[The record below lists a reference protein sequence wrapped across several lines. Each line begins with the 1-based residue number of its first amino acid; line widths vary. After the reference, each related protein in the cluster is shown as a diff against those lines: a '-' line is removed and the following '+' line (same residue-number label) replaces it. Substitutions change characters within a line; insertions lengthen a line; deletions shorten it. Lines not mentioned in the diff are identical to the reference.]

1 MAYDHTSSRYQYEF
15 EHGKRFQKGDVFLGY
30 DADGQKIGISTESSL
45 IGIAGTGGGKT
56 TCLIA
61 PNVIEAEDNIFCI
74 DPTAAVVNATWEIRE
89 KMGRKVRVLDPY
101 RISKVPDRL
110 IATYNPFEFVDQS
123 SEKVTGDMNAI
134 FHAMIVRHDP
144 KAEHWDAGSE
154 ALARGI
160 GAHLLTAALPPMR
173 TLPQVRDVLTSPAL
187 DRFIEEM
194 GKNASLCGLAA
205 AGAAI
210 MASHNNEAGH
220 FKSSARTNTMWLDA
234 PPIRRVLEGKSNMD
248 LRELKTGD
256 FDLFVILPI
265 EEMEDNGRFL
275 RLFVSLA
282 LRAMFQTAGDKK
294 CLFILD
300 EFFSLGKLE
309 IMLKAFAAGRSRG
322 IRCFP
327 FVQDL
332 GQLDMLYGKSG
343 LRSFLANSSAHIL
356 FHVEDHDTLEW
367 AAKRIGQI
375 TVEDLGLPAHAPTV
389 PDIPENLY
397 EMAAAQPYRGHAIQ
411 LPVNPQKPLAG
422 HLFNLASNGM
432 ADMFHAAQVAQA
444 SQARQVVSRMQNEH
458 RIREAQEKA
467 RYDHVMKSAGKA
479 RIPPEELGFLIAKP
493 APDKPAKSM
502 VVFTAGSRVLNVRL
516 HPFYLKPPFDRRA
529 KRQAEALAD
538 RVAAIGVYVTSYKKQ
553 IGVRVEC
560 LRDIE
565 AARVRNRSEL
575 RKAWWKAPALGFT
588 YTALGGLL
596 SIAVMV
602 LFRYWPTNLHVL
614 QSWWVPVVAVLI
626 GAMGMFV
633 DAWQRVDPHT
643 KRLAA
648 IDRWRDQCLRGLAEM
663 GITPEEFER
672 LITPEEITQQAEP
685 EPAPQEPI
693 IVPDDD
699 GEPPIFFFGQEIH
712 PSPTLH

>member
-1 MAYDHTSSRYQYEF
+1 MAYDHTSSRYHYGF
-15 EHGKRFQKGDVFLGY
+15 EEGKRFERGDVFLGY
-30 DADGQKIGISTESSL
+30 DQDGQKIGIRTESSL
-45 IGIAGTGGGKT
+45 VGIAGTGGGKT
-56 TCLIA
+56 TCLII
-61 PNVIEAEDNIFCI
+61 PNIIEADDNIFCV
-74 DPTAAVVNATWEIRE
+74 DPTAAAVNATWEIRE
-89 KMGRKVRVLDPY
+89 KMGQKVRVIDPY
-101 RISKVPDRL
+101 RISDVPDRL
-110 IATYNPFEFVDQS
+110 RARYNPFEFVDQS
-123 SEKVTGDMNAI
+123 PEKVTGDMNAI
-134 FHAMIVRHDP
+134 FHSMIVRHDP
-144 KAEHWDAGSE
+144 KSEHWDSGAES
-154 ALARGI
+154 LARGI
-160 GAHLLTAALPPMR
+160 GAHLLTAASPDMRSLPN
-173 TLPQVRDVLTSPAL
+173 VRDVLTSPAL
-187 DRFIEEM
+187 EKFIEKM
-194 GKNASLCGLAA
+194 GENHSLCGLAS
-205 AGAAI
+205 AGAAT
-210 MASHNNEAGH
+210 MTSHASEAGH
-220 FKSSARTNTMWLDA
+220 FKSAARSNTMWLDA
-234 PPIRRVLEGKSNMD
+234 PPIRRVLDGKSNMD
-248 LRELKTGD
+248 LRELKTAY

-265 EEMEDNGRFL
+265 EELEENGRFL

-282 LRAMFQTAGDKK
+282 LRAMFQTQGDKK

-300 EFFSLGKLE
+300 EFFSLGRLE

-322 IRCFP
+322 IRCWP

-332 GQLDMLYGKSG
+332 GQLELLYGKPG
-343 LRSFLANSSAHIL
+343 MRSFLANSSAHIL

-411 LPVNPQKPLAG
+411 LPVNPKKPLAG

-444 SQARQVVSRMQNEH
+444 SQARQAVTRMQNEH
-458 RIREAQEKA
+458 RVREAQEKA
-467 RYDHVMKSAGKA
+467 RYDHAMKSAGKA

-493 APDKPAKSM
+493 AHDKPAKSM
-502 VVFTAGSRVLNVRL
+502 VVFMAGSRVLNVRL

-538 RVAAIGVYVTSYKKQ
+538 RVAAIGVYITSYKKQ

-565 AARVRNRSEL
+565 AARARNRSEL

-596 SIAVMV
+596 SIAAMV

-633 DAWQRVDPHT
+633 DAWQRVEPHT

-648 IDRWRDQCLRGLAEM
+648 IDRWRDQCLRGLVEM
-663 GITPEEFER
+663 GVTPEEFER
-672 LITPEEITQQAEP
+672 LITPEEITQKPEFEP
-685 EPAPQEPI
+685 E
-693 IVPDDD
+693 DD
-699 GEPPIFFFGQEIH
+699 EPPVMFFGNVIE